1 MSGMCWLNLVKQE
14 QVIAVI
20 RGNQIATARQM
31 AQAVARAG
39 IKLIEITA
47 NTDRAW
53 QLIEELKAEYPE
65 YSIGTGTVLNRVD
78 LANAIA
84 CGVGYI
90 FTPHVDLDLIKSAI
104 AADIPIVPGALSPT
118 EIMTAWQGGATAV
131 KVFPIQAVG
140 GVSYLDALRGPM
152 GQIPLIPTGGVNMKN
167 ARDFLAAGAVAVGL
181 AGCLFPPQM
190 VEEGDWEGIRDRSR
204 DLLDSIHQNDRIP
217 TL

>member
-1 MSGMCWLNLVKQE
+1 MRGMYWLNLVKQK

-20 RGNQIATARQM
+20 RANQIATARQM

-84 CGVGYI
+84 CGVDYI

-118 EIMTAWQGGATAV
+118 EIITAWQGGATAV

-152 GQIPLIPTGGVNMKN
+152 GQIPLIPTGGVSMKN

-190 VEEGDWEGIRDRSR
+190 VEEGDWEGIRDRVR